1 MRAVILLFICLSFVV
16 AINAGK
22 LKENNSDELEQMTDD
37 QLVQLAERILAERAA
52 KGKSKLSRDVLE
64 VRGKRMGASGKS
76 KFRNILDVRGK
87 RIPDLRGKRIPE
99 LRGKR
104 VEGLELRGKSKM
116 GRILA
121 LRRGKSK
128 LGRRD
133 DEAFVQDSINY
144 QQPGIWKNGVYDWEG
159 SNTFFEFPTEQETP
173 ASDSAA
179 ADDDSGNTVLPL
191 NHVLNLPYKLFKRL
205 LEEKLKQ
212 RIAMRKRG

>member
-116 GRILA
+116 GR
-121 LRRGKSK
+121 
-128 LGRRD
+128 RD
-133 DEAFVQDSINY
+133 DEAVFKDSFSY
-144 QQPGIWKNGVYDWEG
+144 QGPGIWKNGVYDWEG